1 MTSAYP
7 DSSGCDHKQFPLTT
21 DHHSQELS
29 LMKVH
34 ELYSKMA
41 ILCGEVL
48 NINSYTG
55 VFLLGLKVKKGQADF
70 SVLSRIAGR
79 LQAESTTCLNL
90 TPKQKHV
97 YLATHRNHLPTNFMN
112 SKLA

>member
-1 MTSAYP
+1 MR
-7 DSSGCDHKQFPLTT
+7 F
-21 DHHSQELS
+21 
-29 LMKVH
+29 H
-34 ELYSKMA
+34 ELYPKMA

-48 NINSYTG
+48 NIKSYTG
-55 VFLLGLKVKKGQADF
+55 VFFLGLKVKKKKKKGQADF

>member
-1 MTSAYP
+1 
-7 DSSGCDHKQFPLTT
+7 
-21 DHHSQELS
+21 
-29 LMKVH
+29 MKFH
-34 ELYSKMA
+34 ELYPKMA

-55 VFLLGLKVKKGQADF
+55 VFFLGLKVKKKGGADF

-90 TPKQKHV
+90 TPQAKACVFGNSQKPFAYKLYEFQTCV
-97 YLATHRNHLPTNFMN
+97 NSQQITDDSIIYVLRNN
-112 SKLA
+112 S